1 MVVILIGYVKIDK
14 KLTDKNMQTYLS
26 TLINRPD
33 AQAGERLNAL
43 LNVLSEDALNELF
56 STQLPKLSAGSP
68 VFHGLSEKLL
78 VVVLSI
84 ITNARKAGHVSNEVF
99 SQVQSL
105 EQLNNLV
112 ASTNMPMS
120 TAASAYLEALPLNSK
135 GKDIRSSTHAFVS
148 TIISKALR
156 AILEEIDDCRR
167 VDKAVRSSREGDV
180 LAEGPGFEAVVGK
193 GFRNHVRYPDGHS
206 AVAVIHDIREGHF
219 LMVERHDP
227 IQGLYLLEFP
237 RCKSVNN
244 NQMLTAINMELRD
257 QTGLSIRDLERIGVV
272 SPESMILQG
281 QCEVFYG
288 NFDLEE
294 NHQPA
299 SKLVRSLKRVTED
312 GIYQAA
318 YEGRIECGV
327 TLSALSIWHAF
338 ESVRKKRVANS
349 KRARTRA
356 GEDEDED

>member
-1 MVVILIGYVKIDK
+1 
-14 KLTDKNMQTYLS
+14 MQTHLS

-33 AQAGERLNAL
+33 AQVGERLNAL
-43 LNVLSEDALNELF
+43 LNVLSEHALKELF
-56 STQLPKLSAGSP
+56 SSQIPTLSAGSP
-68 VFHGLSEKLL
+68 LFNELSEKLL
-78 VVVLSI
+78 EVVLALISHS
-84 ITNARKAGHVSNEVF
+84 RQCGHVSNEVF

-105 EQLNNLV
+105 EQVNALAGHPV
-112 ASTNMPMS
+112 SAIS
-120 TAASAYLEALPLNSK
+120 TAASAYLEALPPNSK
-135 GKDIRSSTHAFVS
+135 GKDIRSSTHGFAF

-156 AILEEIDDCRR
+156 AILEEIDDGRR
-167 VDKAVRSSREGDV
+167 IDKAVRSSREGDV

-193 GFRNHVRYPDGHS
+193 GYRNHVRYPEGRS

-237 RCKSVNN
+237 RCKSVHNS
-244 NQMLTAINMELRD
+244 QILTAINMELRE
-257 QTGLSIRDLERIGVV
+257 QTGLSMRDLELIGVI

-294 NHQPA
+294 NHQPT
-299 SKLVRSLKRVTED
+299 SKLIRSLKRVTED

-338 ESVRKKRVANS
+338 ETVRKKRVANS